1 MNCIAN
7 TLHQSLMPFLLT
19 LVLLTTISTPT
30 VRAQELS
37 DAVELQVLFSS
48 LNDNT
53 LNSDFFL
60 DETLITGAQKE
71 KLQAFVS
78 GLKARIAKIS
88 LREEVDDKSTLS
100 IEKELIQERT
110 RAFEELN
117 SILLPHQV
125 IELRSLF
132 HQRSMLSRFGCES
145 FQLPRLILRSLDCP
159 AGAIKETSK
168 KLESIASNRI
178 SNLEF
183 TPAKKGI
190 FEKVPGS

>member
-132 HQRSMLSRFGCES
+132 HQRSMLLS
-145 FQLPRLILRSLDCP
+145 LIH
-159 AGAIKETSK
+159 I
-168 KLESIASNRI
+168 
-178 SNLEF
+178 
-183 TPAKKGI
+183 
-190 FEKVPGS
+190 